1 MCQGEPTPSGT
12 TISSRP
18 YSPAVSSLPILIV
31 WSIPSSQNASPS
43 SASSVYPAAARSCA
57 MVLMPHSL
65 LNVCYAQLSVKKQL
79 QRELSQDDQAL
90 SSPSAERLRC
100 WRLYFESAMAL
111 VDVLDAELERD
122 AGISQRWY
130 DVLVHL
136 EESPHGIPMNALA
149 DRILYSKSGFT
160 RVVDRMEEA
169 GLISRLRPEHDRR
182 TILVV
187 LTTKGT
193 ATLERARAYHRDGIE
208 RHFAQHLSD
217 ADVKALTRAL
227 EKVSTHA
234 RP

>member
-1 MCQGEPTPSGT
+1 MS
-12 TISSRP
+12 
-18 YSPAVSSLPILIV
+18 
-31 WSIPSSQNASPS
+31 
-43 SASSVYPAAARSCA
+43 
-57 MVLMPHSL
+57 
-65 LNVCYAQLSVKKQL
+65 KQL
-79 QRELSQDDQAL
+79 QSGLSQDEPSL
-90 SSPSAERLRC
+90 SSPSTERLRA
-100 WRLYFESAMAL
+100 WRLFFESALAL
-111 VDVLDAELERD
+111 LDVLDAELERD

-136 EESPHGIPMNALA
+136 EESPEGVSMNVLA

-169 GLISRLRPEHDRR
+169 GLISRVRPEQDRR

-187 LTTKGT
+187 LTAEGR

-227 EKVSTHA
+227 EKVSAHA
-234 RP
+234 RPLRPGRIRS